1 MATIKDMSQQ
11 FVNSIYELSI
21 FLRLNGHA
29 SLGERILTS
38 AVEIAVLSHT
48 SWTTVTNE
56 EFISNLVRTH
66 ECAEKLNDLVGVVKY
81 LELEYEGMGKIIEDT
96 EAIYKMS
103 RSSVNTIFSKLG
115 LKESKRGDSASIEH
129 KPSKEL
135 KSKMEE
141 KKKLE
146 NEIAR
151 EGNDTVPKD
160 NEENNVSENDLP
172 YEMDDS
178 SDQKEQSGDEE
189 KEEMSA

>member
-81 LELEYEGMGKIIEDT
+81 LELEYEGMNKIVEDT

-115 LKESKRGDSASIEH
+115 LKEIKRSDSAMEH
-129 KPSKEL
+129 KPSKDL
-135 KSKMEE
+135 KAKMEE
-141 KKKLE
+141 KKKFE

-151 EGNDTVPKD
+151 EGNDTVPKND
-160 NEENNVSENDLP
+160 EENEASENELP
-172 YEMDDS
+172 YELDDN